1 MCEGADWIHLT
12 QFYDYLRIYSLLK
25 KGSAQQR
32 YSSSGKKCLHVI
44 TTQI

>member
-1 MCEGADWIHLT
+1 MCEGADRIHLA
-12 QFYDYLRIYSLLK
+12 QFYGYLRIYSLLK

-32 YSSSGKKCLHVI
+32 HSRSGKKCLHVI